1 MVWIFYSEIMESEL
15 DLSKKYL
22 ITSSLDSSIKIFDLN
37 TFDCLK
43 TLKGHT
49 EGVKCIE
56 IISFKD
62 SKLISGSLD
71 KSLKLWNLDAGACT
85 KTLNFHSYGIKCMQ
99 TLPDDKIASGS
110 FQEIKIIDLRSE
122 TCLKT
127 LSSDLAWV
135 HTLKLLPNGFLAT
148 CTECHSISPNG
159 GIELWDINTGKL
171 VSTLSITDNS
181 KSQESME
188 LFRCLCLINERTL
201 ASSSTDVPIPL
212 FKSMVEEQRVTHQI
226 KIWNLDTEKC
236 EKNIL
241 VQEGLGEN
249 FKNSRIELLVLNQRN
264 ELISLTRDNGIKIW
278 NLEKKEPVKLL
289 PIEPD
294 NRIMCLKCFKDNLL
308 ITGSSDKKI
317 KIWNLDTLA
326 CIRVLNEHD
335 DTVTDI
341 KII

>member
-1 MVWIFYSEIMESEL
+1 MENEF
-15 DLSKKYL
+15 DLAKKYL

-37 TFDCLK
+37 TFECLK
-43 TLKGHT
+43 TLRGHT

-122 TCLKT
+122 TCLNT
-127 LSSDLAWV
+127 LSSDIAWV

-148 CTECHSISPNG
+148 CIECNSISPNG
-159 GIELWDINTGKL
+159 GIELWDINTGRL
-171 VSTLSITDNS
+171 VSKLSITDES
-181 KSQESME
+181 KESME

-201 ASSSTDVPIPL
+201 ASSSTYVPIRP
-212 FKSMVEEQRVTHQI
+212 KSMEEQRVSHQI
-226 KIWNLDTEKC
+226 KIWDFDTGKC

-249 FKNSRIELLVLNQRN
+249 LKNSRIELLVLNKRN
-264 ELISLTRDNGIKIW
+264 ELISLTRDNSIKIMS
-278 NLEKKEPVKLL
+278 LENKEPVKFL
-289 PIEPD
+289 PIEPE

-308 ITGSSDKKI
+308 ITGSSDKTI
-317 KIWNLDTLA
+317 KIWDLDTLA
-326 CIRVLNEHD
+326 CIRILSEHD